1 MPRNSSR
8 ITIIFAGLAF
18 LLPLLVYIYTLCPTV
33 PVGDGGELICAA
45 HDVGIA
51 HPTGYPLFCLMGRV
65 FSLSL
70 PLDNVARRLNLM
82 SAVFASLAAVAVFFL
97 AGELFRPVRSTGSR
111 TGSRAGSWAGSTG
124 GPGLLLTTALVF
136 AFSRTLWAHAVQT
149 EVYAL
154 HAFLV
159 AAVLLTVI
167 RWRRTGDA
175 RLAYLGAFLFGLSL
189 TNHTSAVIVAAP
201 LLFVLARGRADRHLR
216 RHLPGLVLFFLL
228 GISLYLYLPWRS
240 ALNPPNDWGDPESL
254 RHLWDHLTAR
264 LYRRHFVLAVPAAVV
279 RNLRH
284 YVSLLAGQF
293 GPVVFLAGALGAV
306 WQARRQPGLF
316 TVLSLT
322 WAANLLLAASYDIT
336 DIDAYYLPAH
346 MVMSLWIGFGVYAAI
361 GRMASQLGSAGFRL
375 LLSIV
380 LLALVGTPLAANFSR
395 VSQRGQTIARD
406 YGLNILDTAEPDAIL
421 LSFSDSE
428 HFPILYLH
436 QAERV
441 RPDISILSLTSTET
455 QLRRLFGSVE
465 GLSGVS
471 REHLLRLAVQKSS
484 RPVNITKEHMSPQND
499 VIQAAGFSLQPFGL
513 VYRLGEELSGAK
525 EEGPPWSAY
534 RLETFEHLS
543 RFSDYRALRMVA
555 NHFLSWGEDLLA
567 GGDSLA
573 ALEKFSS
580 AQVAIQGHGP
590 SILHS
595 EMAVFFR
602 RIGWLPGARQEY
614 LRALSG
620 SWKSLRDESYIH
632 GNYANLLAEQGDIVG
647 AGREWQRALQI
658 WSGNREAQFNLA
670 RFKADRYLRQER
682 FGAAAEEYE
691 RMLLIDPDNPAVCF
705 NLGTIYAHRLNAP
718 ERAGEYF
725 QRCLD
730 IDPAGSAAA
739 AAREELERLRS
750 GSR

>member
-8 ITIIFAGLAF
+8 ITIIFALLAF
-18 LLPLLVYIYTLCPTV
+18 LLPLLVYLYTLCPTV

-51 HPTGYPLFCLMGRV
+51 HPTGYPLFCLLGRV
-65 FSLSL
+65 FSLAL
-70 PLDNVARRLNLM
+70 PLDSVARRLNLM
-82 SAVFASLAAVAVFFL
+82 SAVFASLAALAVFFL
-97 AGELFRPVRSTGSR
+97 AGEIFRPVRSTGSW
-111 TGSRAGSWAGSTG
+111 TGPIG
-124 GPGLLLTTALVF
+124 GPAVILATALVF
-136 AFSRTLWAHAVQT
+136 AFSRTLWAHAVQA

-159 AAVLLTVI
+159 ATVLLTVI
-167 RWRRTGDA
+167 RWQRTGGT

-201 LLFVLARGRADRHLR
+201 LIFVLVRGRAESRLR
-216 RHLPGLVLFFLL
+216 RHLPGLVLFFFL

-240 ALNPPNDWGDPESL
+240 ALNPPNDWGDPENL
-254 RHLWDHLTAR
+254 RRLWDHLTAR
-264 LYRRHFVLAVPAAVV
+264 LYRRHFVLAAPAAVV

-284 YVSLLAGQF
+284 YFSLLAGQF
-293 GPVVFLAGALGAV
+293 GPAVFLAGVLGAV

-316 TVLSLT
+316 VVLALT

-346 MVMSLWIGFGVYAAI
+346 MVISLWIGFGAYVAFS
-361 GRMASQLGSAGFRL
+361 RLASPLGSAGFRP

-380 LLALVGTPLAANFSR
+380 LLALVGVPLVANFSQ
-395 VSQRGQTIARD
+395 VSQRGQTIARE

-436 QAERV
+436 QVERT
-441 RPDISILSLTSTET
+441 RPDLSVLSLTSTET
-455 QLRRLFGSVE
+455 QLRRLFGSIG

-471 REHLLRLAVQKSS
+471 QDHLLRLAVERSS

-499 VIQAAGFSLQPFGL
+499 VIRDAGFSRQPFGL
-513 VYRLGEELSGAK
+513 VYRLGEEPSGAK
-525 EEGPPWSAY
+525 EEQLPWSGY
-534 RLETFEHLS
+534 RLETFEHPG
-543 RFSDYRALRMVA
+543 RFSDYRVLRMVA
-555 NHFLSWGEDLLA
+555 NHYLSWGEDLLA
-567 GGDSLA
+567 RGDSLA
-573 ALEKFSS
+573 ARDKFSS
-580 AQVAIQGHGP
+580 AQAVIQGHGP

-614 LRALSG
+614 LRALGG

-632 GNYANLLAEQGDIVG
+632 GNYANLLAEQGDMVE
-647 AGREWQRALQI
+647 AQRQWQRALQI

-670 RFKADRYLRQER
+670 RFKAGRYLGQER
-682 FGAAAEEYE
+682 FDAAAEEYE
-691 RMLLIDPDNPAVCF
+691 KMLLIDPDNPALCF
-705 NLGTIYAHRLNAP
+705 NLGTIYAQRLNDP
-718 ERAGEYF
+718 EQAGAYF
-725 QRCLD
+725 QRCID

-739 AAREELERLRS
+739 AARDELERLRS